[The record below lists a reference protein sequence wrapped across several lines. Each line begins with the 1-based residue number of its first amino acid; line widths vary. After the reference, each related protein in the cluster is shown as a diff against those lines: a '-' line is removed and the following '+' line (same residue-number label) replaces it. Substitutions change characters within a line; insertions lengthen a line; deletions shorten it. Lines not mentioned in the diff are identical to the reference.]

1 MNVQNVSATF
11 VCPENIGFLPSALWY
26 ITPTYSSRVSSKSHL
41 LQEVAIDSSNEKI
54 PLLRLSCTSLTKFN
68 ICCLKS
74 EGFPRGSGVKNLS
87 ARSGDK
93 RRIRSRNREDP
104 LEKEMASHSSTL
116 A

>member
-74 EGFPRGSGVKNLS
+74 EGFPRGSGVKNLPTNV
-87 ARSGDK
+87 GDTGL
-93 RRIRSRNREDP
+93 I
-104 LEKEMASHSSTL
+104 LG
-116 A
+116 